1 MAGRKRGYNKDGK
14 PNKITL
20 KRYEAFANEYVANG
34 LNATQAYLK
43 IYKNSKNEKSA
54 RVQSCNLLTNHN
66 VQEFIQKAQ
75 AEAAKKTEITRDMLL
90 AELAAIGFA
99 DLSTMVDENGQVK
112 PFSEMGKSTKAI
124 SEIQTDSRSI
134 DDQVIE
140 KRSRIKAHDK
150 LKAIQ
155 MLSNMLGFD
164 TPQEMN
170 VNHTGIQILLPK
182 KDTE

>member
-1 MAGRKRGYNKDGK
+1 MAGRKVKKSNKK
-14 PNKITL
+14 PSKITL
-20 KRYEAFANEYVANG
+20 NRYEAFAKEYVANG
-34 LNATQAYLK
+34 LNATQAYLS
-43 IYKNSKNEKSA
+43 IYTKSKNERSA
-54 RVQSCNLLTNHN
+54 RTNGYLLLTNPYVIDF
-66 VQEFIQKAQ
+66 VQQAQ

-99 DLSTMVDENGQVK
+99 DLTTMVDENGQVK

-134 DDQVIE
+134 DEQVIE

-182 KDTE
+182 KNTE